1 MHPDLE
7 TLVDLHRADV
17 ELRSFDKEL
26 LALPQ
31 KKAAIE
37 AQIVAD
43 RAALD
48 AAKLALDGQSKDRK
62 RLELEVQDF
71 EAKRSKYKGQL
82 ADVKTN
88 KEYTALLHEIENVER
103 EIRSREDR
111 ILDAMEKVEG
121 GQVAVKKR
129 GVFLQG
135 PGSDSERRRFAPST
149 LSIREC
155 EARRGEVAAARQKKV
170 ETLKPDL
177 LAEYSR
183 ILKARG
189 TALAEAKDGA
199 CTMCHVKLRAQ
210 VYVDVKRN
218 DAIITCS
225 SCSRIMFFD
234 APPPQG
240 ALEAPL
246 PS

>member
-7 TLVDLHRADV
+7 TLVDLHHADV
-17 ELRSFDKEL
+17 ELRRFDSEL
-26 LALPQ
+26 AALPQ

-48 AAKLALDGQSKDRK
+48 AAKGALDGLAKDRK

-82 ADVKTN
+82 GEVKTN

-103 EIRSREDR
+103 EIRSREDS
-111 ILDAMEKVEG
+111 ILEAMEKVEG
-121 GQVAVKKR
+121 GQAKVKAEESAFK
-129 GVFLQG
+129 GV
-135 PGSDSERRRFAPST
+135 EATRRDEIKAIESR
-149 LSIREC
+149 IKEC
-155 EARRGEVAAARQKKV
+155 EGQRAAVALTREKKAAV
-170 ETLKPDL
+170 LKPDL
-177 LAEYSR
+177 LSEYSR
-183 ILKARG
+183 ILARRG

-210 VYVDVKRN
+210 VFVDVKRN

-225 SCSRIMFFD
+225 SCSRIMFFN

-246 PS
+246 PH

>member
-7 TLVDLHRADV
+7 TLVDLHKADV
-17 ELRSFDKEL
+17 ELRRFDAEL
-26 LALPQ
+26 AALPQ

-48 AAKLALDGQSKDRK
+48 AAKGALDGLGKDRK

-82 ADVKTN
+82 GEVKTN
-88 KEYTALLHEIENVER
+88 KEYTALLHEIENVDR
-103 EIRSREDR
+103 EIRSREDL
-111 ILDAMEKVEG
+111 ILEAMEKVEG
-121 GQVAVKKR
+121 GQAAVKVEETSFKAVESTRREEIRGLEGRIQETQTKR
-129 GVFLQG
+129 
-135 PGSDSERRRFAPST
+135 T
-149 LSIREC
+149 
-155 EARRGEVAAARQKKV
+155 EVASTRDKKV
-170 ETLKPDL
+170 SGLKPEV

-183 ILKARG
+183 ILKLRG

-210 VYVDVKRN
+210 VYVDVKHN
-218 DAIITCS
+218 TSIINCS
-225 SCSRIMFFD
+225 SCGRILFFN

-240 ALEAPL
+240 AIEAPL
-246 PS
+246 PG

>member
-31 KKAAIE
+31 KKAAID

-62 RLELEVQDF
+62 HLELEVQDF

-121 GQVAVKKR
+121 GQVAVKKEESSFKALEATR
-129 GVFLQG
+129 SQEIRAL
-135 PGSDSERRRFAPST
+135 EAR
-149 LSIREC
+149 IREC

-218 DAIITCS
+218 DGIITCS
-225 SCSRIMFFD
+225 SCSRIMYFE

>member
-1 MHPDLE
+1 MHPDLA
-7 TLVDLHRADV
+7 TLVDLHHADV
-17 ELRSFDKEL
+17 ELRRFENEL
-26 LALPQ
+26 KTLPE
-31 KKAAIE
+31 KKSRIE

-48 AAKLALDGQSKDRK
+48 AAKAALDILGKDRK

-71 EAKRSKYKGQL
+71 EARRAKYKNQL
-82 ADVKTN
+82 SEVKTN
-88 KEYTALLHEIENVER
+88 KEYTALLHEIEGVDR
-103 EIRSREDR
+103 EILSREDH

-121 GQVAVKKR
+121 GQTQVKAEEAAFKS
-129 GVFLQG
+129 VEA
-135 PGSDSERRRFAPST
+135 SRRAE
-149 LSIREC
+149 IREIEGAIKTC
-155 EARRGEVAAARQKKV
+155 EAERARAAGSRETTVA
-170 ETLKPDL
+170 TLKPEILGD
-177 LAEYSR
+177 YTR
-183 ILKARG
+183 ILKLRG

-210 VYVDVKRN
+210 MYVDVKRN
-218 DAIITCS
+218 DSIIACS
-225 SCSRIMFFD
+225 SCSRILYFN

>member
-7 TLVDLHRADV
+7 TLIDLHHADV
-17 ELRSFDKEL
+17 ELKRFDSEL
-26 LALPQ
+26 TALPQ

-37 AQIVAD
+37 AQIVSE

-48 AAKLALDGQSKDRK
+48 AAKGALDGLGKDRK

-82 ADVKTN
+82 GEVKTN

-103 EIRSREDR
+103 EIRSREDL

-121 GQVAVKKR
+121 GLAAVKLEESSFKA
-129 GVFLQG
+129 VE
-135 PGSDSERRRFAPST
+135 SNRRDE
-149 LSIREC
+149 IRAIEAQIKEC
-155 EARRGEVAAARQKKV
+155 ETRRSAAAVTREKKV
-170 ETLKPDL
+170 GALKPDL

-183 ILKARG
+183 ILHRRG
-189 TALAEAKDGA
+189 TALAEAKDGG

-225 SCSRIMFFD
+225 SCSRILFFN

-240 ALEAPL
+240 AIEAPL

>member
-17 ELRSFDKEL
+17 ELRRFDSEL

-37 AQIVAD
+37 SQIVAD
-43 RAALD
+43 RAAVD
-48 AAKLALDGQSKDRK
+48 AAKTALDDVSKDRK

-82 ADVKTN
+82 GDVKTN

-103 EIRSREDR
+103 EIRSREDL
-111 ILDAMEKVEG
+111 ILEAMEKVEG
-121 GQVAVKKR
+121 GQARVRTEESSFKTVEA
-129 GVFLQG
+129 
-135 PGSDSERRRFAPST
+135 
-149 LSIREC
+149 
-155 EARRGEVAAARQKKV
+155 ARRDEIRALDARIQEDRTKRAEVAATREKKV

-177 LAEYSR
+177 LSEYSR
-183 ILKARG
+183 ILKLRG

-210 VYVDVKRN
+210 LYVDVKRN
-218 DAIITCS
+218 DAITTCS
-225 SCSRIMFFD
+225 SCSRILFFH

-240 ALEAPL
+240 AIEAPL
-246 PS
+246 PG

>member
-7 TLVDLHRADV
+7 TLVDLHHADV
-17 ELRSFDKEL
+17 ELRRFDSEL
-26 LALPQ
+26 AALPQ

-48 AAKLALDGQSKDRK
+48 AAKGALDGLAKDRK

-82 ADVKTN
+82 GEVKTN

-103 EIRSREDR
+103 EIRAREDS

-121 GQVAVKKR
+121 GQAKVKAEESSFK
-129 GVFLQG
+129 GVEA
-135 PGSDSERRRFAPST
+135 ERREEIKA
-149 LSIREC
+149 I
-155 EARRGEVAAARQKKV
+155 EARIKECQAQRAGVAATREKKV
-170 ETLKPDL
+170 TGLKPDL

-183 ILKARG
+183 ILARRG
-189 TALAEAKDGA
+189 TALSEAKDGA

-210 VYVDVKRN
+210 VFVDVKRN

-225 SCSRIMFFD
+225 SCSRIMFFN

-240 ALEAPL
+240 AIEAPL
-246 PS
+246 PD

>member
-17 ELRSFDKEL
+17 ELRSFDSEL
-26 LALPQ
+26 QALPQ

-37 AQIVAD
+37 ARIGAD

-48 AAKLALDGQSKDRK
+48 AAKAALDGQSKDRK

-71 EAKRSKYKGQL
+71 EARRSKYKGQL
-82 ADVKTN
+82 GDVKTN

-103 EIRSREDR
+103 EIRSREDL

-121 GQVAVKKR
+121 GQAAVKVEESSFKSVEATRRDEIRALDSRIQECQTKR
-129 GVFLQG
+129 
-135 PGSDSERRRFAPST
+135 S
-149 LSIREC
+149 
-155 EARRGEVAAARQKKV
+155 EVAATRDKKV
-170 ETLKPDL
+170 GGLKPDL

-183 ILKARG
+183 ILKSRG
-189 TALAEAKDGA
+189 TALSEAKDGA

-218 DAIITCS
+218 DAIIICS
-225 SCSRIMFFD
+225 SCSRILFFN

-240 ALEAPL
+240 AIEAPL
-246 PS
+246 PG

>member
-7 TLVDLHRADV
+7 TLVDLHHADV
-17 ELRSFDKEL
+17 ELRRFDGEL
-26 LALPQ
+26 AALPQ

-48 AAKLALDGQSKDRK
+48 AAKAALDGLAKDRK

-82 ADVKTN
+82 GEVKTN

-103 EIRSREDR
+103 EIRSREDL
-111 ILDAMEKVEG
+111 ILEAMEKVEA
-121 GQVAVKKR
+121 GQARVKAEEGAFKS
-129 GVFLQG
+129 V
-135 PGSDSERRRFAPST
+135 EATRRDEIKA
-149 LSIREC
+149 IEAKIKEC
-155 EARRGEVAAARQKKV
+155 EARRAEVALTREKKAAA
-170 ETLKPDL
+170 LKPDL
-177 LAEYSR
+177 LAEYNR
-183 ILKARG
+183 ILQRRG
-189 TALAEAKDGA
+189 VALAEAKDGA

-210 VYVDVKRN
+210 VFVDVKRN
-218 DAIITCS
+218 DAIIACS
-225 SCSRIMFFD
+225 SCSRIMFFN

-240 ALEAPL
+240 AIEAPL

>member
-17 ELRSFDKEL
+17 ELRRFDSEL

-31 KKAAIE
+31 RKAAIE

-43 RAALD
+43 RAAVD
-48 AAKLALDGQSKDRK
+48 AAKTALDDVSKDRK

-82 ADVKTN
+82 GDVKTN

-103 EIRSREDR
+103 EIRSREDL
-111 ILDAMEKVEG
+111 ILEAMEKAEG
-121 GQVAVKKR
+121 GQARVRTEESSFKTVEASRRDEIRALDARIQEDHTKR
-129 GVFLQG
+129 
-135 PGSDSERRRFAPST
+135 A
-149 LSIREC
+149 
-155 EARRGEVAAARQKKV
+155 EVAAIREKKV

-177 LAEYSR
+177 LSEYSR

-225 SCSRIMFFD
+225 SCSRILFFN

-240 ALEAPL
+240 AIEAPL
-246 PS
+246 PG

>member
-1 MHPDLE
+1 MHPDLV
-7 TLVDLHRADV
+7 TLVDLHHADV
-17 ELRSFDKEL
+17 ELRRFDSEL
-26 LALPQ
+26 LTLPQ

-37 AQIVAD
+37 AQIVAE

-48 AAKLALDGQSKDRK
+48 AAKAALDGQSKDRK

-82 ADVKTN
+82 GEVKTN

-103 EIRSREDR
+103 EIRSREDL

-121 GQVAVKKR
+121 GQGKVKAEESVFK
-129 GVFLQG
+129 GVEA
-135 PGSDSERRRFAPST
+135 SRREEIKAIESK
-149 LSIREC
+149 IQEC
-155 EARRGEVAAARQKKV
+155 QKARGEVAANRETKV
-170 ETLKPDL
+170 GSLKPDL

-183 ILKARG
+183 ILQRRG
-189 TALAEAKDGA
+189 TALSEAKEGA

-210 VYVDVKRN
+210 VFMDVKRN
-218 DAIITCS
+218 DSIITCS
-225 SCSRIMFFD
+225 SCSRILFFN

-246 PS
+246 PH

>member
-17 ELRSFDKEL
+17 ELRRFDAEL
-26 LALPQ
+26 LALPE

-48 AAKLALDGQSKDRK
+48 AAKGALDALGKDRK
-62 RLELEVQDF
+62 RLELEVQDY

-82 ADVKTN
+82 GEVKTN

-103 EIRSREDR
+103 EIRSREDL

-121 GQVAVKKR
+121 GQARVKAEEATFK
-129 GVFLQG
+129 GV
-135 PGSDSERRRFAPST
+135 EATRRDE
-149 LSIREC
+149 IKVIEGKI
-155 EARRGEVAAARQKKV
+155 EASRKARAEVAATREKKV
-170 ETLKPDL
+170 GALKPDM
-177 LAEYSR
+177 LAEYTR
-183 ILKARG
+183 ILQRRG

-218 DAIITCS
+218 DTIIPCS
-225 SCSRIMFFD
+225 SCSRILFFN

-240 ALEAPL
+240 AIEAPL

>member
-1 MHPDLE
+1 MHPDLV
-7 TLVDLHRADV
+7 TLVDLHHADV
-17 ELRSFDKEL
+17 ELRRFDSEL
-26 LALPQ
+26 SALPQ

-48 AAKLALDGQSKDRK
+48 AAKAALDGQSKDRK

-82 ADVKTN
+82 GEVKTN

-103 EIRSREDR
+103 EIRSREDL
-111 ILDAMEKVEG
+111 ILEAMERVEG
-121 GQVAVKKR
+121 GQGKVKAEESAFK
-129 GVFLQG
+129 GVEA
-135 PGSDSERRRFAPST
+135 SRRDEIKLIEAKIQECQKSRVEALGT
-149 LSIREC
+149 RE
-155 EARRGEVAAARQKKV
+155 KKV
-170 ETLKPDL
+170 ISLKPDL

-183 ILKARG
+183 ILQRRG

-218 DAIITCS
+218 DTIIICS
-225 SCSRIMFFD
+225 SCSRILFFN

-240 ALEAPL
+240 AVEAPL
-246 PS
+246 PH

>member
-17 ELRSFDKEL
+17 ELRRFDAEL

-31 KKAAIE
+31 KKGAIE

-48 AAKLALDGQSKDRK
+48 AAKAALDGQSKDRK

-71 EAKRSKYKGQL
+71 ESKRSKYKGQL
-82 ADVKTN
+82 GEVKTN

-103 EIRSREDR
+103 EIRSREDQ

-121 GQVAVKKR
+121 GQAKVKAEEVAFKSV
-129 GVFLQG
+129 
-135 PGSDSERRRFAPST
+135 EATRREEIKA
-149 LSIREC
+149 I
-155 EARRGEVAAARQKKV
+155 EARIKEEEGQRAAVAATREKKV
-170 ETLKPDL
+170 AALKPDL
-177 LAEYSR
+177 LGEYSR
-183 ILKARG
+183 ILARRG

-210 VYVDVKRN
+210 VFVDVKRN
-218 DAIITCS
+218 DAIIACS
-225 SCSRIMFFD
+225 SCSRIMFFV

>member
-17 ELRSFDKEL
+17 ELRHFDSEL

-48 AAKLALDGQSKDRK
+48 AAKAALDGLSKGRK
-62 RLELEVQDF
+62 HLELEVQDF

-82 ADVKTN
+82 GEVKTN

-103 EIRSREDR
+103 EIRTREDE
-111 ILDAMEKVEG
+111 ILEAMEKGEG
-121 GQVAVKKR
+121 GLARVKSEETAFKEVEASRRDEIRAIDASILDCQTKR
-129 GVFLQG
+129 
-135 PGSDSERRRFAPST
+135 A
-149 LSIREC
+149 
-155 EARRGEVAAARQKKV
+155 EVAATREKKV
-170 ETLKPDL
+170 VDLKPDL

-183 ILKARG
+183 ILQRRG
-189 TALAEAKDGA
+189 TALSEAKDGA

-218 DAIITCS
+218 DTIITCS
-225 SCSRIMFFD
+225 SCSRIMFFS

-246 PS
+246 PH

>member
-17 ELRSFDKEL
+17 ELRNFDKEL
-26 LALPQ
+26 RALPQ
-31 KKAAIE
+31 KKAAID

-71 EAKRSKYKGQL
+71 EARRSKYKGQL

-103 EIRSREDR
+103 EIRSREDQ

-121 GQVAVKKR
+121 GQVAVKKEESSFKALEATR
-129 GVFLQG
+129 GQEIRAL
-135 PGSDSERRRFAPST
+135 EAR
-149 LSIREC
+149 IREC
-155 EARRGEVAAARQKKV
+155 EAKRSEVAAMRQKKV

-199 CTMCHVKLRAQ
+199 CAMCHVKLRAQ

-218 DAIITCS
+218 DGIITCS
-225 SCSRIMFFD
+225 SCSRIMYFE

-240 ALEAPL
+240 AIEAPL

>member
-7 TLVDLHRADV
+7 TLVDLHHADV
-17 ELRSFDKEL
+17 ELRHFDSEL
-26 LALPQ
+26 AALPQ

-48 AAKLALDGQSKDRK
+48 AAKGALDGLAKDRK

-82 ADVKTN
+82 GEVKTN

-103 EIRSREDR
+103 EIRSREDS
-111 ILDAMEKVEG
+111 ILEAMEKVEG
-121 GQVAVKKR
+121 GQAKGQAEESAFK
-129 GVFLQG
+129 GIEAQ
-135 PGSDSERRRFAPST
+135 RREEIKAIEAR
-149 LSIREC
+149 IKEC
-155 EARRGEVAAARQKKV
+155 EAERTAVAATREKKV
-170 ETLKPDL
+170 AVLKPDL

-183 ILKARG
+183 ILARRG

-210 VYVDVKRN
+210 VFVDVKRN

-225 SCSRIMFFD
+225 SCSRIMFFN

-240 ALEAPL
+240 AIEAPL
-246 PS
+246 PH

>member
-7 TLVDLHRADV
+7 TLVDLHLADV
-17 ELRSFDKEL
+17 ELRHFVSEL
-26 LALPQ
+26 AALPQ
-31 KKAAIE
+31 RRAVIE

-43 RAALD
+43 RTALD
-48 AAKLALDGQSKDRK
+48 AAKAALDGLSKDRK
-62 RLELEVQDF
+62 RFELEVSDY

-82 ADVKTN
+82 GEVKTN

-103 EIRSREDR
+103 EIRSREDQ
-111 ILDAMEKVEG
+111 ILEAMERVEG
-121 GQVAVKKR
+121 GQKNVKAEEASFKAV
-129 GVFLQG
+129 
-135 PGSDSERRRFAPST
+135 EATRREEIKE
-149 LSIREC
+149 LDLKIQDLK
-155 EARRGEVAAARQKKV
+155 ARRSEVAAIREKKV
-170 ETLKPDL
+170 AALKPEL
-177 LAEYSR
+177 LGDYLR
-183 ILKARG
+183 ILQRRG
-189 TALAEAKDGA
+189 TALSEAKNGA

-210 VYVDVKRN
+210 VYFDVKRN

-225 SCSRIMFFD
+225 SCSRIMYFN

>member
-7 TLVDLHRADV
+7 TLVDLHHADV
-17 ELRSFDKEL
+17 ELRHFDSEL
-26 LALPQ
+26 AALPQ

-37 AQIVAD
+37 ARIVAD

-48 AAKLALDGQSKDRK
+48 AAKGALDGLSKDRK

-82 ADVKTN
+82 GEVKTN

-103 EIRSREDR
+103 EIRSREDS
-111 ILDAMEKVEG
+111 ILEAMEKVEG
-121 GQVAVKKR
+121 GQARVKAEESSFK
-129 GVFLQG
+129 GVEA
-135 PGSDSERRRFAPST
+135 ERREEIKAIEAR
-149 LSIREC
+149 IKQC
-155 EARRGEVAAARQKKV
+155 EAERAAVATTREKKV
-170 ETLKPDL
+170 TVLKPDL
-177 LAEYSR
+177 LGEYSR
-183 ILKARG
+183 ILARRG

-210 VYVDVKRN
+210 VFVDVKRN

-225 SCSRIMFFD
+225 SCSRIMFFN

-246 PS
+246 PG

>member
-17 ELRSFDKEL
+17 ELRRIDAEL
-26 LALPQ
+26 AALPR

-37 AQIVAD
+37 TQILSD

-48 AAKLALDGQSKDRK
+48 AAKAALDTLGKDRK

-71 EAKRSKYKGQL
+71 EARRAKYKGQL
-82 ADVKTN
+82 GEVKTN

-103 EIRSREDR
+103 EIRSREDL

-121 GQVAVKKR
+121 GQARVKAEETAFKS
-129 GVFLQG
+129 L
-135 PGSDSERRRFAPST
+135 EAARRDEIRAIEAK
-149 LSIREC
+149 IRES
-155 EARRGEVAAARQKKV
+155 EAQRSGVAATREKKASV
-170 ETLKPDL
+170 LKPDL
-177 LAEYSR
+177 LSEYSR
-183 ILKARG
+183 ILLRRG
-189 TALAEAKDGA
+189 VALAEAKDGA

-210 VYVDVKRN
+210 VFVDVKRN

-225 SCSRIMFFD
+225 SCSRIMFFV

>member
-17 ELRSFDKEL
+17 ELRRFDSEL

-37 AQIVAD
+37 SQIVAD

-48 AAKLALDGQSKDRK
+48 AAKTALDGVSKDRK

-82 ADVKTN
+82 GDVKTN

-103 EIRSREDR
+103 EIRSREDL
-111 ILDAMEKVEG
+111 ILEAMEKVEG
-121 GQVAVKKR
+121 GQARVRTEESSFKTVEASRRDEIRALDARIQEDQTKR
-129 GVFLQG
+129 
-135 PGSDSERRRFAPST
+135 A
-149 LSIREC
+149 
-155 EARRGEVAAARQKKV
+155 EVAATRQKKV

-177 LAEYSR
+177 LSEYSR
-183 ILKARG
+183 ILKLRG
-189 TALAEAKDGA
+189 TALAEAKDVA

-210 VYVDVKRN
+210 LYVDVKRN

-225 SCSRIMFFD
+225 SCSRILFFN

-240 ALEAPL
+240 AIEAPL
-246 PS
+246 PG

>member
-17 ELRSFDKEL
+17 ELRRFDAEL
-26 LALPQ
+26 SALPQ
-31 KKAAIE
+31 KKAALE

-48 AAKLALDGQSKDRK
+48 AAKAALDGQSKDRK

-71 EAKRSKYKGQL
+71 EARRSKYKGQL
-82 ADVKTN
+82 GEVKTN

-103 EIRSREDR
+103 EIRSREDL

-121 GQVAVKKR
+121 GQGRVKAEETAFKS
-129 GVFLQG
+129 L
-135 PGSDSERRRFAPST
+135 EAARRDEIKAIEAK
-149 LSIREC
+149 IREC
-155 EARRGEVAAARQKKV
+155 EAGRFEVAATREKKALA
-170 ETLKPDL
+170 LKPDL
-177 LAEYSR
+177 LSEYSR
-183 ILKARG
+183 ILQRRG
-189 TALAEAKDGA
+189 VALSEAKDGA

-210 VYVDVKRN
+210 VFVDVKRN

-225 SCSRIMFFD
+225 SCSRIMFFN
-234 APPPQG
+234 APPPLG
-240 ALEAPL
+240 AIEAPL

>member
-17 ELRSFDKEL
+17 ELRRFDSEL

-31 KKAAIE
+31 RKAAIE
-37 AQIVAD
+37 SQIVAD
-43 RAALD
+43 RAAVD
-48 AAKLALDGQSKDRK
+48 AAKTALEGVSKDRK

-71 EAKRSKYKGQL
+71 EARRSKYKGQL
-82 ADVKTN
+82 GDVKTN

-103 EIRSREDR
+103 EIRSREGL
-111 ILDAMEKVEG
+111 ILDAMEEVEG
-121 GQVAVKKR
+121 GQARVRTEESSFKTVE
-129 GVFLQG
+129 
-135 PGSDSERRRFAPST
+135 S
-149 LSIREC
+149 
-155 EARRGEVAAARQKKV
+155 ARRDEIRALDARIQEDQTKRAEVAATRERKV

-177 LAEYSR
+177 LSEYSR
-183 ILKARG
+183 ILKLRG

-210 VYVDVKRN
+210 LYVDVKRN

-225 SCSRIMFFD
+225 SCSRILFFH

-240 ALEAPL
+240 AIEAPL
-246 PS
+246 PG

>member
-7 TLVDLHRADV
+7 TLVDLHHSDV
-17 ELRSFDKEL
+17 ELKRFDGEL

-37 AQIVAD
+37 DRIGVD
-43 RAALD
+43 RATLD
-48 AAKLALDGQSKDRK
+48 AAKAELDGLSKER
-62 RLELEVQDF
+62 RELEMEVQDY

-82 ADVKTN
+82 GEVKTN

-103 EIRSREDR
+103 EIRTREDH
-111 ILDAMEKVEG
+111 ILDAMEKVER
-121 GQVAVKKR
+121 GQAAVKSEETAFKAVEASRREEIRALDAGILECQKR
-129 GVFLQG
+129 
-135 PGSDSERRRFAPST
+135 RA
-149 LSIREC
+149 
-155 EARRGEVAAARQKKV
+155 EVAAIREKRVKD
-170 ETLKPDL
+170 LKPDL

-183 ILKARG
+183 ILQRRG
-189 TALAEAKDGA
+189 TALAEAREGG

-218 DAIITCS
+218 DSIITCS
-225 SCSRIMFFD
+225 SCSRIMFFN

-240 ALEAPL
+240 AIEAPL
-246 PS
+246 PH

>member
-7 TLVDLHRADV
+7 TLVDLHHADV
-17 ELRSFDKEL
+17 ELRRFDSEL

-37 AQIVAD
+37 AQILAD
-43 RAALD
+43 RTALD
-48 AAKLALDGQSKDRK
+48 AAKAALDGLGKDRK

-71 EAKRSKYKGQL
+71 EARRSKYKGQL
-82 ADVKTN
+82 GEVKTN
-88 KEYTALLHEIENVER
+88 KEYTALLHESENVER
-103 EIRSREDR
+103 EIRSREDL
-111 ILDAMEKVEG
+111 ILEAMEKVEG
-121 GQVAVKKR
+121 GQSKVKAEEGSFKEVEATRRDEIKIIDAKIHEGQKGRAAVALTREKK
-129 GVFLQG
+129 
-135 PGSDSERRRFAPST
+135 
-149 LSIREC
+149 
-155 EARRGEVAAARQKKV
+155 VAAF
-170 ETLKPDL
+170 KPDL

-183 ILKARG
+183 ILQRRG

-210 VYVDVKRN
+210 VYMDVKRN
-218 DAIITCS
+218 DTIIPCS
-225 SCSRIMFFD
+225 SCSRILFFN

-246 PS
+246 PH

>member
-7 TLVDLHRADV
+7 TLVDLHHADV
-17 ELRSFDKEL
+17 ELRRFDSEL

-31 KKAAIE
+31 KKTAIE
-37 AQIVAD
+37 SQIVAD

-48 AAKLALDGQSKDRK
+48 RAKTALEGVSKDRK

-71 EAKRSKYKGQL
+71 EARRSKYKGQL
-82 ADVKTN
+82 GDVKTN

-103 EIRSREDR
+103 EIRSREDL
-111 ILDAMEKVEG
+111 ILEAMEEVEG
-121 GQVAVKKR
+121 GQARVRTEESSFKAVEASRRDEIWALDARIQEDQTKR
-129 GVFLQG
+129 
-135 PGSDSERRRFAPST
+135 A
-149 LSIREC
+149 
-155 EARRGEVAAARQKKV
+155 EVAATREKKV

-177 LAEYSR
+177 FSEYSR
-183 ILKARG
+183 ILKLRG

-210 VYVDVKRN
+210 LYVDVKRN

-225 SCSRIMFFD
+225 SCSRILFFN

-240 ALEAPL
+240 AIEAPL
-246 PS
+246 PG